1 MSEERPMDDAARL
14 ASLLGGDVAALL
26 SAVTRTDVE
35 SLRLEDG
42 DVAIE
47 IQRATLA
54 SVVSVEPVGEAHSP
68 LSRRSGGGVGEGAS
82 LAAVAG
88 PVSLRSQSVGFFHR
102 SRVEGVPNL
111 VEDGA
116 TIASGAVVAV
126 VETLGMAGEVV
137 SPAAGTLE
145 FVIEDGHPVGF
156 GDVVAVVHPA

>member
-1 MSEERPMDDAARL
+1 MSVERPMDDASRL

-47 IQRATLA
+47 IERASLA
-54 SVVSVEPVGEAHSP
+54 SVISAEPAGEAYSP
-68 LSRRSGGGVGEGAS
+68 LSGLSGGGIGEGAS
-82 LAAVAG
+82 PSAPPG

-137 SPAAGTLE
+137 SPVAGTLE
-145 FVIEDGHPVGF
+145 FIIEDGHPVGF
-156 GDVVAVVHPA
+156 GDVIAVVHPA

>member
-1 MSEERPMDDAARL
+1 MPEVRPMDDATRL

-26 SAVTRTDVE
+26 SAVTGTDVE
-35 SLRLEDG
+35 SLRIEDG

-47 IQRATLA
+47 IERHSVASRVMVDGAGDIAGARVGPATVTPVDVPA
-54 SVVSVEPVGEAHSP
+54 S
-68 LSRRSGGGVGEGAS
+68 
-82 LAAVAG
+82 G

-116 TIASGAVVAV
+116 SIDSGAVVAV

-137 SPAAGTLE
+137 SPVAGTLE

-156 GDVVAVVHPA
+156 GDVIAVVHPA

>member
-1 MSEERPMDDAARL
+1 MDDATRL

-26 SAVTRTDVE
+26 AAVAGTDVV

-42 DVAIE
+42 DVAIK
-47 IQRATLA
+47 IKRPTMSSLVTVDGAGDIAGARVGPAT
-54 SVVSVEPVGEAHSP
+54 VTPVDVPAP
-68 LSRRSGGGVGEGAS
+68 
-82 LAAVAG
+82 G

-116 TIASGAVVAV
+116 LIGSGAVVAV

-137 SPAAGTLE
+137 SPVAGTLE
-145 FVIEDGHPVGF
+145 FVIDDGHPVGF
-156 GDVVAVVHPA
+156 GDVIAVVHPA

>member
-1 MSEERPMDDAARL
+1 
-14 ASLLGGDVAALL
+14 
-26 SAVTRTDVE
+26 
-35 SLRLEDG
+35 
-42 DVAIE
+42 
-47 IQRATLA
+47 
-54 SVVSVEPVGEAHSP
+54 
-68 LSRRSGGGVGEGAS
+68 
-82 LAAVAG
+82 VAG

-137 SPAAGTLE
+137 SPVAGTLE

-156 GDVVAVVHPA
+156 GDVIAVVHPA

>member
-1 MSEERPMDDAARL
+1 MDDAARL

-47 IQRATLA
+47 IQRATLE
-54 SVVSVEPVGEAHSP
+54 SVTMVHRAGEVATARTRPPSAVTVTEVVDAPVP
-68 LSRRSGGGVGEGAS
+68 
-82 LAAVAG
+82 
-88 PVSLRSQSVGFFHR
+88 LRSQSVGFFHR

-116 TIASGAVVAV
+116 TIVSGAVVAV
-126 VETLGMAGEVV
+126 VETLGMAAEVV
-137 SPAAGTLE
+137 SPSPGRLE
-145 FVIEDGHPVGF
+145 FVVEDGHPVGF
-156 GDVVAVVHPA
+156 GDVIAVVHPT